1 MVADHPSDPARTGSL
16 FADEASAHA
25 GVGAAVP
32 DEALKRLAVQLPAH
46 LRLGTSSWHFP
57 GWANRVWDRLYS
69 EKQLSRAGLSAY
81 ARHPLFGAVSLDRA
95 FYRPLSVA
103 QYAAYAEQVPDGFR
117 FLVKAPARVTDAL
130 IRESGGQGVRDNPD
144 FLDADLAWHEFAA
157 PASEGL
163 GEKLGALVFQIS
175 PLPGRVLADLDALI
189 ARLHEVLCRMQQ
201 VKARVPHAVVA
212 VEVRNPQWLAP
223 AFVDAL
229 KDSGATYCL
238 GLHPKMP
245 APGDQLPI
253 LRQLWP
259 GPFVCRWNL
268 NPRHG
273 AYGYEAARESYAPF
287 DQMVDPDPHTREI
300 VARVAAG
307 TAGQDQPVYITI
319 NNKAEGCAPES
330 VRALAD
336 AIQSLATRGRDRS

>member
-1 MVADHPSDPARTGSL
+1 MNADEPFDSAGTGSL
-16 FADEASAHA
+16 FGDQAPAQA

-32 DEALKRLAVQLPAH
+32 DESLERLAAELPAQLH
-46 LRLGTSSWHFP
+46 LGTSSWHFP

-103 QYAAYAEQVPDGFR
+103 QYAAYADQVPEGFR

-175 PLPGRVLADLDALI
+175 PLPGRVLADLDGLI
-189 ARLHEVLCRMQQ
+189 ARLHEVLRSAQR
-201 VKARVPHAVVA
+201 VKTRLPAAVVA

-245 APGDQLPI
+245 APAEQLPI

-287 DQMVDPDPHTREI
+287 DQMVDPDLHTREI

-307 TAGQDQPVYITI
+307 TARQDQPVYVTI

-330 VRALAD
+330 VRALAE
-336 AIQSLATRGRDRS
+336 AIQAMARSRDRS